1 MATRSTMADVAPTL
15 ADLKR
20 LPLEHQSS
28 LLLARLI
35 EIYPQTKGAGGLNK
49 HNLIME
55 GHPHGLGSATVRQ
68 KAQRSSDISS
78 ERHGLP
84 WLTKDTSWTRQ
95 AGASKD

>member
-55 GHPHGLGSATVRQ
+55 GHPHGLGFGYGEAE
-68 KAQRSSDISS
+68 SS
-78 ERHGLP
+78 EVVRYLLGAP
-84 WLTKDTSWTRQ
+84 WAALVNQGYLVDP
-95 AGASKD
+95 AGRGF